1 LPKIKNMGLRLNNK
15 VAVVTGAGSGLGRA
29 SAIAFASEGAKV
41 VCADCNADAAGEVV
55 EEIQAAGGVGL
66 AVMLD
71 AASPEDNERLVA
83 EAQGRFGHIDILLA
97 NAGIP
102 SVGSLTDVDFED
114 WQRVIAVNLT
124 GVWLANKAVIPV
136 MQAQGGGSI
145 INQASITALVG
156 FAGVAAY
163 SAAKGG
169 VVALTRQAAVEY
181 AEEGIRVNAICP
193 GTIVTPLVTQTYVER
208 GGVDSKTKMPLNE
221 ALTASAQRYPMKRLG
236 DVEDVANLAVFLA
249 SDESRWITGAVMPV
263 DGGYT
268 AA

>member
-1 LPKIKNMGLRLNNK
+1 MSDRLRSK
-15 VAVVTGAGSGLGRA
+15 VAIVTGAGSGLGRA
-29 SAIAFASEGAKV
+29 SSLAFAAAGASV
-41 VCADCNADAAGEVV
+41 VCAD
-55 EEIQAAGGVGL
+55 
-66 AVMLD
+66 LD
-71 AASPEDNERLVA
+71 AASAANTAAEIEAMGGTAMGMELDASSPGDNERLIA
-83 EAQGRFGHIDILLA
+83 EARERFQRIDILLA
-97 NAGIP
+97 NAGVP
-102 SVGSLTDVDFED
+102 SAGSLTDVDFD
-114 WQRVIAVNLT
+114 HWQRVLAVNLT

-181 AEEGIRVNAICP
+181 AEDGIRVNAICP
-193 GTIVTPLVTQTYVER
+193 GTIVTPLVTETYEQR
-208 GGVDSKTKMPLNE
+208 GGVDGRQPMPLDD
-221 ALTASAQRYPMKRLG
+221 ALAASAARYPLKRLG
-236 DVEDVANLAVFLA
+236 EVEDVANLAVFLA
-249 SDESRWITGAVMPV
+249 SDESKWMTGAVLPV